1 MSYAHTMS
9 VTLEVR
15 HLKLL
20 AAVAE
25 QGSVTAA
32 ARRLHLT
39 QSALSHQLR
48 DAEEKLGA
56 RLFLRLG
63 RQMALTPAGE
73 QMLQSAQRVLSELE
87 SAEDQVRQ
95 QGQGARGILRLS
107 TQCYTCYHWLPELL
121 RVFRER
127 HPGVEVLIDAE
138 ATHTPVEAL
147 LAGRLDVAITNSAP
161 RDPRL
166 RSRTLFED
174 DLLVVLPPRH
184 RLARVDYVR
193 PQQLA
198 GETVITYPPR
208 ADSFLL
214 NLYMTPAGAQPGG
227 VLEVPLTEAIIE
239 MVKAG
244 LGVSFL
250 ARWAVAPWVAKREL
264 AARPITRQG
273 CRRQWSAITLRR
285 AQSLPYVE
293 EFIALLAGARS
304 PFRAA
309 LRSLGEPMRI
319 FAAG

>member
-1 MSYAHTMS
+1 
-9 VTLEVR
+9 
-15 HLKLL
+15 
-20 AAVAE
+20 
-25 QGSVTAA
+25 
-32 ARRLHLT
+32 
-39 QSALSHQLR
+39 
-48 DAEEKLGA
+48 
-56 RLFLRLG
+56 
-63 RQMALTPAGE
+63 
-73 QMLQSAQRVLSELE
+73 
-87 SAEDQVRQ
+87 
-95 QGQGARGILRLS
+95 
-107 TQCYTCYHWLPELL
+107 
-121 RVFRER
+121 
-127 HPGVEVLIDAE
+127 
-138 ATHTPVEAL
+138 
-147 LAGRLDVAITNSAP
+147 
-161 RDPRL
+161 
-166 RSRTLFED
+166 
-174 DLLVVLPPRH
+174 
-184 RLARVDYVR
+184 
-193 PQQLA
+193 
-198 GETVITYPPR
+198 VITYPPR

>member
-1 MSYAHTMS
+1 MSYPHAMG

-25 QGSVTAA
+25 EGSLTGA

-48 DAEEKLGA
+48 DAEEKLEA
-56 RLFLRLG
+56 RLFLRL
-63 RQMALTPAGE
+63 RRRMVLTPAGE
-73 QMLQSAQRVLSELE
+73 QMLQSARRVLTELE
-87 SAEDQVRQ
+87 VAEGRVRKQ
-95 QGQGARGILRLS
+95 ASNAHGVLRLS

-121 RVFRER
+121 RDFRQC
-127 HPGVEVLIDAE
+127 HPGVEVRIDAE
-138 ATHTPVEAL
+138 ATRAPLEAL
-147 LAGRLDVAITNSAP
+147 LDGRLDLVLTSNAP

-166 RSRTLFED
+166 RVRTLFED
-174 DLLVVLPPRH
+174 ELLVILPPRH
-184 RLARVDYVR
+184 ALARGKYIQ

-198 GETVITYPPR
+198 GETVILYPPR
-208 ADSFLL
+208 KDSFLI
-214 NLYMTPAGAQPGG
+214 NLYMAPAGSQPAE

-239 MVKAG
+239 LVKAG

-250 ARWAVAPWVAKREL
+250 ARWAVAPWVAKREVV
-264 AARPITRQG
+264 ARPITRQG
-273 CRRQWSAITLRR
+273 CRRQWSAVTLRR
-285 AQSLPYVE
+285 GESRPYVE
-293 EFIALLAGARS
+293 EFIGLLGDTKS

-319 FAAG
+319 SAAG